1 MRNLRVRLYGTH
13 IILLCAG
20 AVAGFAL
27 AYVLDNIPWD
37 FSADLVKAREL
48 GMVSEAIL
56 RNYPKSRDV
65 LTFFFA
71 LGLPVVGA
79 LAFWLPW
86 GFKRRAILS
95 RLIYEKMGDDMPVR
109 QPQPMRPLL
118 LAVAALLLVAAYFD
132 LNQFYNI
139 SKWNPVTGSW
149 PFLGEEGVFL
159 EWTQRILSGDVRGKD
174 FFTVYGPLMVYP
186 LVLMQKV
193 AGPLVTIGRWYA
205 FFLNLTA
212 YVLLAFIVNR
222 VIRSSFVAM
231 IALLFMVV
239 VYPWMIYSANMSPLR
254 VVLGMVPLVPL
265 LRYRATGNGIWL
277 TLAGAAG
284 GVSFLFSQEVGA
296 CSLVASCALVALG
309 FFEGCTFTTLAR
321 RSAQLLAGV
330 AAMLLPVMVYFM
342 TKASL
347 PEIVDS
353 LFEYPR
359 LAMLGYAGL
368 IFPSIADAVVSYNAP
383 LVFDNY
389 WIIALYVFV
398 AILLTI
404 RLLTGRIDT
413 KTVEM
418 VFLLVFGALLFRSAL
433 GRSSIGKAYFVAPPA
448 FLLLFMALDHS
459 VLRFRKNRIFFRVF
473 MVMVTVVVISAVSAK
488 MTFPQHNISNLRE
501 LFLAKN
507 RFAKNADTQMAGV
520 ERDDVYHHPDT
531 VREIRLIA
539 DFFKTHP
546 TPNGYVYFFPQEAA
560 YYFIFNKKNPTRYPT
575 SYLAI
580 THDMRREVVEDLEEK
595 KPLYVVYSKSTW
607 RIDGI
612 PAYVQVPEIIDYLKA
627 NYDVLLDYEPI
638 VFLQRKQVRY

>member
-1 MRNLRVRLYGTH
+1 VT
-13 IILLCAG
+13 
-20 AVAGFAL
+20 GFAL

-48 GMVSEAIL
+48 GIVSEAIL

-71 LGLPVVGA
+71 LGFPVVGA

-95 RLIYEKMGDDMPVR
+95 RLIYGKMGDDMPVSH
-109 QPQPMRPLL
+109 PQPMRPLL
-118 LAVAALLLVAAYFD
+118 LAVAALLMVAACFD

-139 SKWNPVTGSW
+139 NKWNPVTGAW

-159 EWTQRILSGDVRGKD
+159 EWTQRILSGEVRGKD

-205 FFLNLTA
+205 FFLNLAA
-212 YVLLAFIVNR
+212 YVLLAFIINR
-222 VIRSSFVAM
+222 VIRSSFVA
-231 IALLFMVV
+231 IIGLLFLVV

-254 VVLGMVPLVPL
+254 AVLGIVPLVPL
-265 LRYRATGNGIWL
+265 LRFCATGNGIWL
-277 TLAGAAG
+277 TLAGVAG

-296 CSLVASCALVALG
+296 CSLVASCALIALG
-309 FFEGCTFTTLAR
+309 FFEGCTLPTLAR
-321 RSAQLLAGV
+321 RSALLLAGFV
-330 AAMLLPVMVYFM
+330 AMLLPFMVYFM
-342 TKASL
+342 TKATL

-353 LFEYPR
+353 MFAYPR
-359 LAMLGYAGL
+359 FAMLGYAGL
-368 IFPSIADAVVSYNAP
+368 IFPSIADAIVSYNAP

-389 WIIALYVFV
+389 WIIALYVFI
-398 AILLTI
+398 AILLVL
-404 RLLTGRIDT
+404 RLCTGHIDA
-413 KTVEM
+413 KTAAM
-418 VFLLVFGALLFRSAL
+418 MFLLVFGTLLFRSAL
-433 GRSSIGKAYFVAPPA
+433 GRSSIGRAYFVAPPA

-459 VLRFRKNRIFFRVF
+459 VLRFRKNRIFLRAC
-473 MVMVTVVVISAVSAK
+473 MVMVTVVIISAVSAK
-488 MTFPQHNISNLRE
+488 MTFPQQNISNLSA

-507 RFAKNADTQMAGV
+507 RFAKNADTEMVGV
-520 ERDDVYHHPDT
+520 ERDDVFHHPET
-531 VREIRLIA
+531 AKEIRLIA

-580 THDMRREVVEDLEEK
+580 THDMRREVLEDLEER

-607 RIDGI
+607 RVDGI
-612 PAYVQVPEIIDYLKA
+612 PEYVQVPEIVDYLKA

-638 VFLQRKQVRY
+638 VFLQRKQVRISFVFGWKCRL